1 MKVSTSLF
9 FDRSVDQMVGGQSN
23 LAKTQ
28 MRLSSAK
35 NVVNPSDAP
44 NQATAIQRLKSVIG
58 RHESYDKNLQA
69 ANNRLI
75 AEETAL
81 EATNN
86 VLTRIKELA
95 IQGANGTLGPKD
107 RELVAIEIEGLT
119 NDLLALAN
127 TQDVNDNYI
136 FSGSRVQVK
145 PYEKNVVGD
154 IEYTGDET
162 RNQVQVGEQR
172 FIRFNRTGTDVF
184 GRVIRENVDGTQTGK
199 GFFQALTE
207 LTEGMRKSD
216 TEAMN
221 VGINDLDQASFNIAL
236 ATAQVGTEMSV
247 VETQK
252 SVNEE
257 TVLQF
262 KTALSKIEDLDYSA
276 AVTEMQKNM
285 LALQATQSSFSQIS
299 NLSLFNYIR

>member
-154 IEYTGDET
+154 IEYSGDET

-199 GFFQALTE
+199 GFFQA
-207 LTEGMRKSD
+207 
-216 TEAMN
+216 
-221 VGINDLDQASFNIAL
+221 SFNIAL

-262 KTALSKIEDLDYSA
+262 KTALSKVEDLDYSA